1 MIRFRSLAVCS
12 FIFLTQVFY
21 HLLVVEIDLVNL
33 IACLLVFLI
42 LSVSI
47 IFSTGGHRTEFSL
60 KNKKIFII
68 LFITSFVTTII
79 TSRADYIVATMQ
91 FGLADARNIV
101 SLQAGGAFSALNI
114 LFYPMAL
121 VAFLAN
127 WNQRLTLA
135 LLIPILVSDV
145 IFLGTRNSVFF
156 VVVFLFVHFQKK
168 ISIRKNIL
176 YGLLIFILLIIS
188 FEYTVSERSGLE
200 STGIDYWSAK
210 VDYSG
215 IGALNKTNPSIH
227 TWAESISWFIYPIIH
242 LISYLSHSVSEF
254 VHFISNSHHR
264 IFPTLLHLQDS
275 LLMAFFQ
282 DRGPVQA
289 ELAQLKVRSGFY
301 NTMFAAWY
309 IELGV
314 LSVPL
319 FLVIL
324 FYLRFGRF
332 FAKLIGTYFI
342 VVLALGGIENYLF
355 TGLTLLRFLL
365 FLVLGCLFLRMTT
378 VRKSVFVSMDGD
390 KLSHNSSLRT

>member
-1 MIRFRSLAVCS
+1 MIRLRSLAVCS
-12 FIFLTQVFY
+12 FIFLIQVFY
-21 HLLVVEIDLVNL
+21 HLLVVEIDPINL
-33 IACLLVFLI
+33 IVCLLVFLI

-47 IFSTGGHRTEFSL
+47 VFSTGGNRTEFSL
-60 KNKKIFII
+60 KNKRIFII

-79 TSRADYIVATMQ
+79 TSRADYIVATIQ
-91 FGLADARNIV
+91 FGLGDARNIV
-101 SLQAGGAFSALNI
+101 SLQAGGAFTAINI

-127 WNQRLTLA
+127 WNRRLTLA
-135 LLIPILVSDV
+135 LLIPVLVCDV

-156 VVVFLFVHFQKK
+156 VVVFLFIHYQKK
-168 ISIRKNIL
+168 ISIGKNIS

-188 FEYTVSERSGLE
+188 FEYTVSERSGE
-200 STGIDYWSAK
+200 VSVGINYWSAK
-210 VDYSG
+210 LDYSG

-227 TWAESISWFIYPIIH
+227 TWAEDISWIIYPIIH

-275 LLMAFFQ
+275 LLMAFSQ

-319 FLVIL
+319 FLIIL

-332 FAKLIGTYFI
+332 FAKLVGTYFI

-355 TGLTLLRFLL
+355 TGLTLLRFFL
-365 FLVLGCLFLRMTT
+365 FLVLGSLFLRMTT
-378 VRKSVFVSMDGD
+378 VRKSVFDPMDREKYFD
-390 KLSHNSSLRT
+390 HSPL